1 MSRGILFVLSGP
13 SGAGKGTLRRL
24 LFQRLPGLAY
34 SVSCTTRQ
42 PRPGETEGV
51 EYHFVSEEAFREMI
65 AQGRFLEWAKV
76 HDHFYGTRASDVGEV
91 LERGLDVVLEIDVQ
105 GALQVKKAIPEAVTL
120 FIDPPSVEELERRLS
135 CRGTEAPE
143 ERRLRLMN
151 AKAEM
156 EQARSYDHRVVNDH
170 LEEALEDLA
179 HLVEFYRGKR
189 MKEGTP

>member
-76 HDHFYGTRASDVGEV
+76 HDHFYGTRASDVREV

-179 HLVEFYRGKR
+179 HLVEIYRGKR

>member
-65 AQGRFLEWAKV
+65 AQGIRPPRVMATIPLSGPFS
-76 HDHFYGTRASDVGEV
+76 TSRQAS
-91 LERGLDVVLEIDVQ
+91 
-105 GALQVKKAIPEAVTL
+105 ALASRCNWSQVTV
-120 FIDPPSVEELERRLS
+120 
-135 CRGTEAPE
+135 
-143 ERRLRLMN
+143 
-151 AKAEM
+151 
-156 EQARSYDHRVVNDH
+156 
-170 LEEALEDLA
+170 
-179 HLVEFYRGKR
+179 
-189 MKEGTP
+189 

>member
-76 HDHFYGTRASDVGEV
+76 HDHFYGTRASDVREV

>member
-51 EYHFVSEEAFREMI
+51 EYRFVSEEAFREMI

-76 HDHFYGTRASDVGEV
+76 HDHFYGTRASDVREV